1 MHLARVLVKI
11 SLNGANYFRCMDF
24 ACKMT
29 QIFLVLYSLFCLPRK
44 YFILWLQQHSYP
56 IRTMSLYVVDIMDH
70 TNIYEIYVYVWV
82 VLGLRDIKNNL
93 LNLSWCS
100 PGNRRLPLTKIIIP
114 PEEDEAVSQW
124 CWSSVW
130 IDQMASG

>member
-1 MHLARVLVKI
+1 
-11 SLNGANYFRCMDF
+11 
-24 ACKMT
+24 
-29 QIFLVLYSLFCLPRK
+29 
-44 YFILWLQQHSYP
+44 
-56 IRTMSLYVVDIMDH
+56 MSLYVVDIMDH